1 MNFFLDH
8 TKIFICPLMQAV
20 TYIDESKVMKSF
32 PFKAIEQFGC
42 SKELAKRLLCAK
54 SMAEKLLAK
63 LDLEHTDNPRIAP
76 ALSVN
81 PPPPLPVSVQHQ

>member
-1 MNFFLDH
+1 MNFFQDH

-20 TYIDESKVMKSF
+20 TYIDESRGMKTY
-32 PFKAIEQFGC
+32 PLKAIEQFGC

-63 LDLEHTDNPRIAP
+63 IQQEEPQTIPSHP
-76 ALSVN
+76 AAA
-81 PPPPLPVSVQHQ
+81 PPPPPAPMQTQ